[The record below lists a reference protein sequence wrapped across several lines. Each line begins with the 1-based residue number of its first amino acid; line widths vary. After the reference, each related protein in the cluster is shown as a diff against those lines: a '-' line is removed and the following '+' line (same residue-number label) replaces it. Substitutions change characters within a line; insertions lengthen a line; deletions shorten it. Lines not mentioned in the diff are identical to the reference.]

1 MARYS
6 KKGSKKTKKSSKKR
20 NYVKPGFTRQVGY
33 FGRYNGTPGWER
45 KWFDTNIPATA
56 IPQGGIN
63 FGSMNIVQQN
73 GASNGRIG
81 RKIVITN
88 LMLNYYANRA
98 ADSSFTVFRITV
110 VLDKQAN
117 GAGAGFGDV
126 WQDAG
131 DLTSYPNMVN
141 TQRFSI
147 LYDKF
152 IDLSTSAVQTSTFA
166 QNPITTTTL
175 YAPTS
180 KHFKWSKRV
189 NIPVEFSDGAV
200 ATIANVKSNN
210 IIVYAQAASGGQH
223 ASNINGIF
231 RIRYSDS

>member
-20 NYVKPGFTRQVGY
+20 NYMKPGFTRQVGY
-33 FGRYNGTPGWER
+33 YGRYNGTPGWEK
-45 KWFDTNIPATA
+45 KWFDTDIPGNAIPAA
-56 IPQGGIN
+56 GAN
-63 FGSMNIVQQN
+63 YGSMNVVQQN

-98 ADSSFTVFRITV
+98 ADSSFTAFRITV

-117 GAGAGFGDV
+117 GANATFADV
-126 WQDAG
+126 WQNAG

-152 IDLSTSAVQTSTFA
+152 VELSTSA
-166 QNPITTTTL
+166 ILTTTTA
-175 YAPTS
+175 APIVTTTQFATS
-180 KHFKWSKRV
+180 TKHFKWSKRV

-200 ATIANVKSNN
+200 ATVANIKSNN
-210 IIVYAQAASGGQH
+210 ILVFAQAASGGQH
-223 ASNINGIF
+223 ASNIDGLF

>member
-6 KKGSKKTKKSSKKR
+6 KKGSKKTKKYSKKR
-20 NYVKPGFTRQVGY
+20 NYVKPGITRQVGY
-33 FGRYNGTPGWER
+33 YGRYNGTPGWEK
-45 KWFDTNIPATA
+45 KWFDTNIPATV

-88 LMLNYYANRA
+88 LMFNFYANRA
-98 ADSSFTVFRITV
+98 ADSSFTVFRVTV

-126 WQDAG
+126 WQNAG

-152 IDLSTSAVQTSTFA
+152 IDLSSSGVATSQIAG
-166 QNPITTTTL
+166 NITTTNT

-189 NIPVEFSDGAV
+189 NIPIEFSDGGV
-200 ATIANVKSNN
+200 ATIANIKSNN
-210 IIVYAQAASGGQH
+210 LIVYAQAASGGQH